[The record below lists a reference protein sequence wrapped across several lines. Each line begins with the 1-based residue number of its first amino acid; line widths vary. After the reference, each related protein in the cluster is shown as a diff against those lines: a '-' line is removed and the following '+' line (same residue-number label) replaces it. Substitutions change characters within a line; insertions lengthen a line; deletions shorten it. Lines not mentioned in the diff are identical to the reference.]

1 MLAAVR
7 SAALIG
13 IDAYAV
19 TVEVDACTGLPQ
31 WTVVGLPSGGV
42 KESRERVGSA
52 LANSGFAVPPRR
64 ITVNLAPADV
74 RKDGTAFDVPIA
86 LGVLVATGLLAA
98 ETLRDVVF
106 IGELGLDGSLR
117 AVKGALPVARH
128 AHGIGAKCLV
138 MPARNVA
145 EARRVGGLAISS
157 PDSLATLVAQLRSGV
172 LVEAQA
178 ETTHHSELEGA
189 DDFTDVVGQES
200 AKRALE
206 VAAAGGHNALMIGPP
221 GAGKTMLARRLP
233 SILPS
238 LSDEEAL
245 EVIAIHSV
253 AGVLDAARVD
263 TPARPFRSP
272 HHTISAAGLVGGG
285 SSPRPGEVSLAHNGV
300 LFLDEMLEFPRSVL
314 EGLRQPME
322 DGRVVIARA
331 AHTVAYPARFTL
343 VGASNPCP
351 CGHAGAGSAC
361 SCAPGDVLRY
371 LSRISGPLAD
381 RIDMH
386 VPVSAVPLSDLA
398 ARPRGRSS
406 AEIRVSVERARAV
419 QRERYAR
426 IRLGQCN
433 AHASG
438 RLLSAESNWTADA
451 RRLLDSAAESLSLS
465 ARGYH
470 RVMKVARTI
479 ADLDDERRI
488 KSAHVAEAL
497 RYRPAARAGLPHPAA
512 QGILPG
518 NSRPFT
524 TESECSVVCA
534 DSGVS
539 SSSSP
544 ASEPG
549 TSIHI

>member
-13 IDAYAV
+13 IEAYAV
-19 TVEVDACTGLPQ
+19 TVEVDACAGLPQ

-52 LANSGFAVPPRR
+52 LANSGFTIPPRR

-86 LGVLVATGLLAA
+86 LGILVATGQLAEDA
-98 ETLRDVVF
+98 VKNVIF
-106 IGELGLDGSLR
+106 VGELGLDGSVR

-128 AHGIGAKCLV
+128 ALAAGAKCLV
-138 MPARNVA
+138 MPAQNIA
-145 EARRVGGLAISS
+145 EASRVNGLALSS
-157 PDSLATLVAQLRSGV
+157 PPSLGALVAQLRANA
-172 LVEAQA
+172 LAPA
-178 ETTHHSELEGA
+178 ERDENIHVQTATA
-189 DDFTDVVGQES
+189 DDFSDVVGQEG

-233 SILPS
+233 TILPS
-238 LSDEEAL
+238 LSDDEAL

-253 AGVLDAARVD
+253 AGVLDASRVMAP
-263 TPARPFRSP
+263 TRPFRSP
-272 HHTISAAGLVGGG
+272 HHTISSAGLIGGG

-314 EGLRQPME
+314 EALRQPME

-331 AHTVAYPARFTL
+331 AQAVGYPARFTL

-351 CGHAGAGSAC
+351 CGHGAGGSSAC
-361 SCAPGDVLRY
+361 NCAPGDVLRY

-386 VPVSAVPLSDLA
+386 LPVAPVPLSDLS
-398 ARPRGRSS
+398 ARRRGKTSREIRSS
-406 AEIRVSVERARAV
+406 VESARAIQRARYSRV
-419 QRERYAR
+419 RT
-426 IRLGQCN
+426 GQCN

-438 RLLSAESNWTADA
+438 RLLNTDDNWTPEA
-451 RRLLDSAAESLSLS
+451 RSLLNSAAESLCLS

-470 RVMKVARTI
+470 RVIKVARTI
-479 ADLDDERRI
+479 ADLASEERIRP
-488 KSAHVAEAL
+488 AHIAEAL
-497 RYRPAARAGLPHPAA
+497 RYRPAGARTSAL
-512 QGILPG
+512 
-518 NSRPFT
+518 NDKN
-524 TESECSVVCA
+524 CA
-534 DSGVS
+534 VTHG
-539 SSSSP
+539 
-544 ASEPG
+544 
-549 TSIHI
+549 